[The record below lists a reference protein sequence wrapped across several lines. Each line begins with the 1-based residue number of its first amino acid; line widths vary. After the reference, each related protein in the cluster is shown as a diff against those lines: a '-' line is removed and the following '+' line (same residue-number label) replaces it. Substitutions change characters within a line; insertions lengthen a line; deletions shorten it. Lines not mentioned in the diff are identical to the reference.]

1 MNLGDLQFNKKQE
14 YSDGKYSVFS
24 FSGEKGKFRRISCEQ
39 ESICIFPFDLNEN
52 NQIRNIY
59 VSKYHDYLSNSPETR
74 CITKTFDPNRFESH
88 YEALCD
94 YLKKE
99 LGITDIELNDVY
111 YLGKVKHTVPFSK
124 EYRCYGI
131 NLSGLSDSP
140 EGFATK
146 LSQSELDTKLHSIER
161 IKFNRLFS
169 GDVTD
174 SLSLSCAM
182 LLLSYLND

>member
-1 MNLGDLQFNKKQE
+1 MNLSDLQFNKKQE

-24 FSGEKGKFRRISCEQ
+24 FSGEKGKFRRIACEQ

-52 NQIRNIY
+52 NQIKHVY
-59 VSKYHDYLSNSPETR
+59 VSKYHDYLTNSPEAR
-74 CITKTFDPNRFESH
+74 CITKSFDPNRFESH

-94 YLKKE
+94 YLKNE
-99 LGITDIELNDVY
+99 FGIDQIELNDVY

-124 EYRCYGI
+124 EYRCYGV
-131 NLSGLSDSP
+131 NLTNVSDSP
-140 EGFATK
+140 EGFITK
-146 LSQSELDTKLHSIER
+146 LSQTELNDKLHAIEK

-169 GDVTD
+169 GEVTD